1 MRRFA
6 PAMITLA
13 LVACSA
19 GCSGGDGRD
28 GDVETDPEAR
38 AKATAAGG
46 DGVAAAQDSGSAGAR
61 QVALSTELYSFSYS
75 YPGEAGKRQGL
86 RMVLDRR
93 LEEAR
98 TALIQQARESK
109 KDSEAENYEFRPH
122 TLATEWTVAAR
133 PPGWLSLVAE
143 TDSYFGGAHG
153 MYTFDSLV
161 WNDRERKGVKP
172 VALFATP
179 EALLEAIGQ
188 RFCARLDE
196 QRAERRGKPVAKDSD
211 DPFDACID
219 PIEDAVIV
227 LRSQSGDAFDTI
239 GILVPPY
246 AAGPYAEGSYE
257 VEIPVTRR
265 VIAALKPGY
274 RGAFALPGETGA
286 RD

>member
-6 PAMITLA
+6 LAMITLA

-19 GCSGGDGRD
+19 GCSGGEGRD
-28 GDVETDPEAR
+28 GDVEPDPEAR

-61 QVALSTELYSFSYS
+61 QVSLSSELYSFSYS
-75 YPGEAGKRQGL
+75 YPGEAGSRQGL

-109 KDSEAENYEFRPH
+109 KDSEANDYPFRPH
-122 TLATEWTVAAR
+122 TLATAWSVAAK
-133 PPGWLSLVAE
+133 PDGWLSLVAE

-161 WNDRERKGVKP
+161 WNDRELKGVKP
-172 VALFATP
+172 SALFTAP
-179 EALLEAIGQ
+179 EALREAIRQ
-188 RFCARLDE
+188 RFCARLDALRE
-196 QRAERRGKPVAKDSD
+196 ECRGEPVPEDSD

-239 GILVPPY
+239 AVLVPPY
-246 AAGPYAEGSYE
+246 AAGPYAEGVYE

-265 VIAALKPGY
+265 VIAALKPEY
-274 RGAFALPGETGA
+274 RGVFALPGKVGA